1 VSSHALAFTITRIEV
16 IDGELAQCIQKKAK
30 FGNTHPTQPPV
41 KFRRDKED
49 DDDGNAP
56 ATRKKKEVKSTV
68 KGAWKRAEEDLLQL
82 QMRLEPLQR
91 RHKL

>member
-16 IDGELAQCIQKKAK
+16 IDGELAECIQKKAK

-41 KFRRDKED
+41 KCRRDKE

-56 ATRKKKEVKSTV
+56 ATRKKEVKSSV